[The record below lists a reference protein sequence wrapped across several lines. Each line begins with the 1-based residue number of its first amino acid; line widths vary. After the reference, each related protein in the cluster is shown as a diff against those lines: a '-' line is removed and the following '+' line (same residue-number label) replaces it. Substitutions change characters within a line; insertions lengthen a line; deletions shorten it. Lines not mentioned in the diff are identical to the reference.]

1 MKKGAMHVN
10 SLKGLLATGSLALA
24 LSLAAP
30 QQATASTVTVCPTC
44 IELIGTDVKFII
56 DTAQPDFALYGMPV
70 VVGNSLFFSPTTFTA
85 SSTDQSGSPDPTP
98 GDPPGPT
105 GVAQGTIAFDI
116 VALNESVVRLE
127 KVMVSEAGDY
137 QTSSLTDGVVSAS
150 AQLGAFNLSSVSDFL
165 QDTTETGPLASDNT
179 LETWAL
185 QTSLDFMAGWAAGST
200 AARITIQNNLF
211 ATTFAT
217 PASAFIQ
224 KKFEGLAIT
233 VNIIPL
239 PAAVWMLLSALTGL
253 AWFRR
258 RQTIAAA
265 KLS

>member
-1 MKKGAMHVN
+1 MHANVW
-10 SLKGLLATGSLALA
+10 KGLMAAGCLA

-30 QQATASTVTVCPTC
+30 QQANSATVTVCATC
-44 IELIGTDVKFII
+44 IELEGTDVKFII
-56 DTAQPDFALYGMPV
+56 DTAQADFALYGTPV

-85 SSTDQSGSPDPTP
+85 SSTDQSGFPDPTP

-105 GVAQGTIAFDI
+105 GVARGTITFDI
-116 VALNESVVRLE
+116 VALNENVRLE

-137 QTSSLTDGVVSAS
+137 QTSSLTDGEVSAS
-150 AQLGAFNLSSVSDFL
+150 AQLGAINLSNAMSGFL
-165 QDTTETGPLASDNT
+165 QDTTETGPLASANT

-185 QTSLDFMAGWAAGST
+185 ETSLDFMAGWAAGST
-200 AARITIQNNLF
+200 AAKITVQNNLF

-224 KKFEGLAIT
+224 KKFQGLAIT
-233 VNIIPL
+233 VNVIPL
-239 PAAVWMLLSALTGL
+239 PAAVWMFLSALAGL

-258 RQTIAAA
+258 RQGAAA
-265 KLS
+265 PA